1 MLNYDGFMVDKEP
14 LPFDPIERAGLLWE
28 KHVGDASSMRVATS
42 IMRVQRLLLSEFD
55 RVLNPLDLT
64 FARYEVLRLVSF
76 SREGRLPLS
85 IIGERLMVHPTSVTN
100 AIDRLVASGFVER
113 TPDEADRRRI
123 YASLSADGNR
133 VLRRA
138 TKALMDIDF
147 GLDALSTDERKHM
160 FELLRTVRAGDFT
173 E

>member
-1 MLNYDGFMVDKEP
+1 MIDKEP
-14 LPFDPIERAGLLWE
+14 LPFDPIERAGVLWE

-42 IMRVQRLLLSEFD
+42 IMRVQRLLIGEFD

-100 AIDRLVASGFVER
+100 AIDRLVNSGFVER
-113 TPDEADRRRI
+113 TPDDADRRRI
-123 YASLSADGNR
+123 YASLSPEGKR
-133 VLRRA
+133 VLKRA

-147 GLDALSTDERKHM
+147 GLDALNSAERKEAY
-160 FELLRTVRAGDFT
+160 ELLRAIRAPDFR
-173 E
+173 

>member
-1 MLNYDGFMVDKEP
+1 MGDRGP
-14 LPFDPIERAGLLWE
+14 LPFDPIERAGVLWE

-42 IMRVQRLLLSEFD
+42 IMRVQQLLLGEFD
-55 RVLNPLDLT
+55 RVLKPLDLT
-64 FARYEVLRLVSF
+64 FARFEVLRLVSF

-100 AIDRLVASGFVER
+100 AIDRLVASGLVAR
-113 TPDEADRRRI
+113 IPDDQDRRRV
-123 YASLSADGNR
+123 YASLTSDGKR

-147 GLDALSTDERKHM
+147 GLAALNGSDRAQL
-160 FELLRTVRAGDFT
+160 FDVLRSVRASDFSD
-173 E
+173 

>member
-1 MLNYDGFMVDKEP
+1 MADAEP

-42 IMRVQRLLLSEFD
+42 IMRVQQLLLSEFD
-55 RVLNPLDLT
+55 RVLKPLGIT
-64 FARYEVLRLVSF
+64 FARYEVLRLLSF

-100 AIDRLVASGFVER
+100 AIDRLVSSGLVAR
-113 TPDEADRRRI
+113 TPDDQDRRRV
-123 YASLSADGNR
+123 YASLTPDGKR

-138 TKALMDIDF
+138 TKALMEIDF
-147 GLDALSTDERKHM
+147 GLAALDGPERERLFKV
-160 FELLRTVRAGDFT
+160 LRAVRAPDF
-173 E
+173 ER

>member
-1 MLNYDGFMVDKEP
+1 MAERDP
-14 LPFDPIERAGLLWE
+14 LPFDPIERAGVLWE

-42 IMRVQRLLLSEFD
+42 IMRVQQ
-55 RVLNPLDLT
+55 VLIAELDGVLKPLDLT

-85 IIGERLMVHPTSVTN
+85 MIGQRLMVHPTSVTN
-100 AIDRLVASGFVER
+100 AIDRLTDSGFVER
-113 TPDEADRRRI
+113 IPDDEDRRRV
-123 YASLSADGNR
+123 YASLTTEGKR

-147 GLDALSTDERKHM
+147 GLGVLGAAERESLFTVLRAVRRAD
-160 FELLRTVRAGDFT
+160 FED
-173 E
+173 

>member
-1 MLNYDGFMVDKEP
+1 MGDRGP
-14 LPFDPIERAGLLWE
+14 LPFDPIERAGILWE
-28 KHVGDASSMRVATS
+28 KHVGDSSSMRVATS
-42 IMRVQRLLLSEFD
+42 IMRVQQLLLGEFD
-55 RVLNPLDLT
+55 RVLKPLDLT
-64 FARYEVLRLVSF
+64 FARFEVLRLVSF

-100 AIDRLVASGFVER
+100 AIDRLAASGLVAR
-113 TPDEADRRRI
+113 TPDDQDRRRV
-123 YASLSADGNR
+123 YASLTSDGKR

-147 GLDALSTDERKHM
+147 GLAALNGGDRVQL
-160 FELLRTVRAGDFT
+160 FDVLRSVRASDFS

>member
-1 MLNYDGFMVDKEP
+1 MGDRGP
-14 LPFDPIERAGLLWE
+14 LPFDPIERAGVLWE

-42 IMRVQRLLLSEFD
+42 IMRVQQLLLGEFD
-55 RVLNPLDLT
+55 RVLKPLDLT
-64 FARYEVLRLVSF
+64 FARFEVLRLVSF

-100 AIDRLVASGFVER
+100 AIDRLVASGLVAR
-113 TPDEADRRRI
+113 IPDDQDRRRV
-123 YASLSADGNR
+123 YASLTSDGKR

-147 GLDALSTDERKHM
+147 GLAALKGSDRAQL
-160 FELLRTVRAGDFT
+160 FDVLRSVRASDFSD
-173 E
+173 

>member
-1 MLNYDGFMVDKEP
+1 MADRDP
-14 LPFDPIERAGLLWE
+14 LPFDPIERAGILWE

-42 IMRVQRLLLSEFD
+42 IMRVQQILIAEFD
-55 RVLNPLDLT
+55 AVLKPLDLS

-85 IIGERLMVHPTSVTN
+85 IIGQRLMVHPTSVTN
-100 AIDRLVASGFVER
+100 AIDRLTDSGFVAR
-113 TPDEADRRRI
+113 IPDDADRRRV
-123 YASLSADGNR
+123 YASLTADGKR

-147 GLDALSTDERKHM
+147 GLAALDAADR
-160 FELLRTVRAGDFT
+160 ELLFQVLRSVRASDF
-173 E
+173 ED

>member
-1 MLNYDGFMVDKEP
+1 MAERDP
-14 LPFDPIERAGLLWE
+14 LPFDPIERAGVLWE

-42 IMRVQRLLLSEFD
+42 IMRVQQ
-55 RVLNPLDLT
+55 VLIAELDGVLKPLDLT

-85 IIGERLMVHPTSVTN
+85 TIGQRLMVHPTSVTN
-100 AIDRLVASGFVER
+100 AIDRLTDSGFVER
-113 TPDEADRRRI
+113 TPDDEDRRRV
-123 YASLSADGNR
+123 YASLTTAGKR

-147 GLDALSTDERKHM
+147 GLGVLGPAERESL
-160 FELLRTVRAGDFT
+160 FTVLRSVRAGDF
-173 E
+173 ED

>member
-1 MLNYDGFMVDKEP
+1 MGDRGP
-14 LPFDPIERAGLLWE
+14 LPFDPIERAGVLWE

-42 IMRVQRLLLSEFD
+42 IMRVQQLLLGEFD
-55 RVLNPLDLT
+55 RVLKPLDLT
-64 FARYEVLRLVSF
+64 FARFEVLRLVSF

-100 AIDRLVASGFVER
+100 AIDRLVASGLVAR
-113 TPDEADRRRI
+113 TPDDQDRRRV
-123 YASLSADGNR
+123 YASLTSDGKR

-147 GLDALSTDERKHM
+147 GLAALNAGDRAQL
-160 FELLRTVRAGDFT
+160 FDVLRSVRASDFSD
-173 E
+173 

>member
-1 MLNYDGFMVDKEP
+1 MGDRGP
-14 LPFDPIERAGLLWE
+14 LPFDPIERAGILWE

-42 IMRVQRLLLSEFD
+42 IMRVQQLLLGEFD
-55 RVLNPLDLT
+55 RVLKPLDLT
-64 FARYEVLRLVSF
+64 FARFEVLRLVSF

-100 AIDRLVASGFVER
+100 AIDRLVVSGLVAR
-113 TPDEADRRRI
+113 IPDDQDRRRV
-123 YASLSADGNR
+123 YASLTSDGKR

-147 GLDALSTDERKHM
+147 GLAALNGSDRAQL
-160 FELLRTVRAGDFT
+160 FDVLRSVRASDFSD
-173 E
+173 